1 MKTKY
6 KINRQT
12 IDKFMEKYHFY
23 FIYPELK
30 TMLLAPADKPK
41 EECKHKEQER
51 INPDGKIC
59 EKCYQYL
66 PDPTPSKIKSETE
79 KLPELSCDNPIYK
92 IVVVDKIN
100 ELVERVNLLSAK
112 VKGEI

>member
-30 TMLLAPADKPK
+30 TMLLAPTDKPK
-41 EECKHKEQER
+41 EECQHKWKNSGWGNEEF
-51 INPDGKIC
+51 C
-59 EKCYQYL
+59 VKCFAYKPQ
-66 PDPTPSKIKSETE
+66 PS
-79 KLPELSCDNPIYK
+79 
-92 IVVVDKIN
+92 
-100 ELVERVNLLSAK
+100 
-112 VKGEI
+112 